1 MIVPP
6 NPRLA
11 GNNDNKRTLN
21 VMAAIIAVL
30 HLHLSSKK
38 ANCSVI
44 VMAAVE
50 SLVLIYILLGSMS
63 RCMHLSI

>member
-1 MIVPP
+1 
-6 NPRLA
+6 
-11 GNNDNKRTLN
+11 
-21 VMAAIIAVL
+21 L

-50 SLVLIYILLGSMS
+50 SFLIYILLGSMS
-63 RCMHLSI
+63 RCIHLSI

>member
-1 MIVPP
+1 
-6 NPRLA
+6 
-11 GNNDNKRTLN
+11 
-21 VMAAIIAVL
+21 MAAIIAVL

-63 RCMHLSI
+63 RCMHLSNLIYKGQKP